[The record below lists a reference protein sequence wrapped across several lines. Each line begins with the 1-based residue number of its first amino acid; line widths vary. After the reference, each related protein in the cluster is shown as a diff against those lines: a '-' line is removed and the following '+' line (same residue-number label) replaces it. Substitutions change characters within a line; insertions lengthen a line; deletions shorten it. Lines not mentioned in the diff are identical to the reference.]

1 MSLLYWI
8 LIGLAAGWLA
18 SLLTKSSKPGLLG
31 LLVVGMVGS
40 MLGGTLIWLL
50 GFSANTLLAEL
61 ITATVGA
68 VLLIVMLRRWVWG
81 E

>member
-18 SLLTKSSKPGLLG
+18 SLLTKSGRPGLLG

-40 MLGGTLIWLL
+40 MLGGMLIWLL
-50 GFSANTLLAEL
+50 GFSANTLVAEL
-61 ITATVGA
+61 ITATIGA
-68 VLLIVMLRRWVWG
+68 VLLIVLLRRWVWRA
-81 E
+81 